1 MQKSETEGRKKRPG
15 RHWNEFSIAII
26 AVVFIVALAVFQP
39 AMPDR
44 IVLLTGPEDSTYHH
58 LGTRYAE
65 QLRKD
70 GLEVEVV
77 ETAGAFDNLQ
87 RLAGGEVAVAFAPSI
102 GERFE
107 DTGIESADLV
117 ALASVG
123 LQPLWLFHRSD
134 AKIERITDLKGRRV
148 AAGGTGS
155 VSDYLARALFGLN
168 GIDGSVEIRS
178 IAGQEPDVLVDE
190 IVSSA
195 VDAIFLTGGTG
206 TPTVKALLDADDV
219 TIMSFDRAQAYA
231 TKDPG
236 VTDLLAPEGIFDMA
250 RNFPPEDT
258 HLLSATSCLVAHE
271 DLNATVVRM
280 ILRAAESVSERAEEF
295 VTPLRFPSS
304 ENVSLPLD
312 ATARRY
318 FDQGK
323 KGLGKRIPYSVIRY
337 LNHLGSF
344 VLPLLILVVVLL
356 KVLPMV
362 IKFWFKFQMQR
373 RMIQLGDVEKRYAAG
388 DDRSDLLGELS
399 RIDRAT
405 AKLFVPR
412 AGAHDYV
419 DFRQFL
425 HDMRERVEG
434 SGPG

>member
-1 MQKSETEGRKKRPG
+1 MQKTETGRRRKRPG
-15 RHWNEFSIAII
+15 RLWNEFSIAVV
-26 AVVFIVALAVFQP
+26 AVVFIVALIIIQP

-44 IVLLTGPEDSTYHH
+44 IVLLTGPDDSTYHH
-58 LGTRYAE
+58 LGTQYAE

-87 RLAGGEVAVAFAPSI
+87 RLAGGEVAVALAPSI

-107 DTGIESADLV
+107 DTGIESSDLV

-123 LQPLWLFHRSD
+123 LQPVWLFHRSD
-134 AKIERITDLKGRRV
+134 AEIERIPDLKGRSV

-155 VSDYLARALFGLN
+155 VSDYLARALFELN
-168 GIDGSVEIRS
+168 GIDDSVEIRS
-178 IAGQEPDVLVDE
+178 MAGQEPDVLVDE
-190 IVSSA
+190 IVSGA
-195 VDAIFLTGGTG
+195 VDAVFLTGGTS
-206 TPTVKALLDADDV
+206 TPTVKALLDADAV
-219 TIMSFDRAQAYA
+219 TFMSFDRARAYA
-231 TKDPG
+231 TRSQG
-236 VTDLLAPEGIFDMA
+236 VTDLIAPEGIFDMA
-250 RNFPPEDT
+250 RNLPPEEA

-271 DLNATVVRM
+271 DLHPTVVRM
-280 ILRAAESVSERAEEF
+280 VLRAAESVTERTSEF
-295 VTPLRFPSS
+295 VTTLKFPSS

-323 KGLGKRIPYSVIRY
+323 KGLGKRIPYSVVRY

-344 VLPLLILVVVLL
+344 VLPLLALVVVLL
-356 KVLPMV
+356 KVLPLV
-362 IKFWFKFQMQR
+362 FKIWFNLQMQR
-373 RMIQLGDVEKRYAAG
+373 RLIQLGNIEKRYAAG
-388 DDRSDLLGELS
+388 DDRSGLSAEL
-399 RIDRAT
+399 DRVDQAT

-425 HDMRERVEG
+425 HDMRERVED
-434 SGPG
+434 